1 MSLTYRSSTCEE
13 QRKPLDV
20 ASSFL
25 FVSLLFFSSFNS
37 EVAPHGL
44 LVVLFT
50 QTSTAV
56 SKGQD
61 VPSAGL
67 LQRLTDLLCAYG

>member
-1 MSLTYRSSTCEE
+1 MSLTQLHLRGAEE
-13 QRKPLDV
+13 TLRRRV
-20 ASSFL
+20 VFFVCVSFI
-25 FVSLLFFSSFNS
+25 FSSFNS
-37 EVAPHGL
+37 EVVPHGL

-67 LQRLTDLLCAYG
+67 LQRLTDILCAYG